1 MNTVLLVYILMANEH
16 MVPDHPKFFT
26 KYPKFFTMY
35 RTEAAC
41 TRNAKKYME
50 MNGKQNFL
58 VNAICADSSNPA
70 LVPYLH
76 DVPEV
81 GEIKEVEI

>member
-16 MVPDHPKFFT
+16 HVPDH
-26 KYPKFFTMY
+26 PKFFTMY
-35 RTEAAC
+35 RTEEAC
-41 TRNAKKYME
+41 ERNAKKYME
-50 MNGKQNFL
+50 LNGKGDVL
-58 VNAICADSSNPA
+58 VNAICADSSNPV

-81 GEIKEVEI
+81 GETKEDEI

>member
-16 MVPDHPKFFT
+16 RVPDH
-26 KYPKFFTMY
+26 PKFFTMY

-41 TRNAKKYME
+41 TKNAKKYME
-50 MNGKQNFL
+50 TNGKVNFL
-58 VNAICADSSNPA
+58 VNAICADVNNPE

-76 DVPEV
+76 DV
-81 GEIKEVEI
+81 KEVEALKEDEI

>member
-1 MNTVLLVYILMANEH
+1 MNTVLLVYFLMATDH
-16 MVPDHPKFFT
+16 MVPDH
-26 KYPKFFTMY
+26 PKFFTMY

-50 MNGKQNFL
+50 LNGKGDVL
-58 VNAICADSSNPA
+58 VNAICANSSNPN

-76 DVPEV
+76 DVDEV
-81 GEIKEVEI
+81 EAIKEDEI